1 MPSLEALEE
10 VGFMDELRVD
20 GVEEYEP
27 VGVAEVDAIDEVGV
41 VDEVLVGVE
50 DGVMEEVWDE
60 SGARAMDWLGTAPYW
75 P

>member
-27 VGVAEVDAIDEVGV
+27 AGVEVDAIDKVWV
-41 VDEVLVGVE
+41 VEVLVGVE
-50 DGVMEEVWDE
+50 DAVMEELWDE
-60 SGARAMDWLGTAPYW
+60 SGARVMDWLGTAPYW

>member
-1 MPSLEALEE
+1 MPLEALEE

-27 VGVAEVDAIDEVGV
+27 VGVEVDANDEVGV
-41 VDEVLVGVE
+41 VEVLVGVE
-50 DGVMEEVWDE
+50 DGVMEELWNE
-60 SGARAMDWLGTAPYW
+60 AGARVMDWLGTAPYW

>member
-27 VGVAEVDAIDEVGV
+27 VSVEVDAIDEVGV
-41 VDEVLVGVE
+41 VEVLVGVE
-50 DGVMEEVWDE
+50 DGVMEELWDE
-60 SGARAMDWLGTAPYW
+60 SGARVMDWLGTPYW

>member
-1 MPSLEALEE
+1 MPSLEALEG

-27 VGVAEVDAIDEVGV
+27 VPVAEVDAMDEVGV
-41 VDEVLVGVE
+41 VEVLVGVE
-50 DGVMEEVWDE
+50 DGVMEELWDE
-60 SGARAMDWLGTAPYW
+60 SAVDWLGTAPYW